1 MSRDILALDFY
12 GKTIIAA
19 LASLDENTDTLRIRH
34 VVHHRSDAFMGAF
47 VRERSNAQDE
57 LSQVFAQM
65 SEYTERTPSVIIG
78 VRGSFLSFRH
88 STGFTFTES
97 RNRIIRE
104 SDIDNAIHE
113 SFPKDLDESLE
124 PIDIL
129 PLSYTI
135 DDQPG
140 ATDPIGMYGYCL
152 GVETFISYAVRTH
165 LINLKSVLNACG
177 CEDFQWLP
185 SSIALGEMA
194 LTSSE
199 KSSSLLID
207 LAEDST
213 SALLYHKNSLLN
225 AWEIP
230 FGLDR
235 IAEGIADQLQ
245 NDYPTALEVLR
256 NYEPDP
262 VMDEVLEEAAQP
274 VLKALHKEFVQS
286 LPYIQHPP
294 TQLILCGQGAVPV
307 LQKALKNTLSTRKA
321 RLCTF
326 DKLISDCSVDF
337 PKYDGVLALLQ
348 YAVMRE
354 QNQLGTT
361 LAKEEGLLGK
371 LFGKLGFNIF

>member
-12 GKTIIAA
+12 GKSIVAA

-34 VVHHRSDAFMGAF
+34 ILHHKSDAFTGAF
-47 VRERSNAQDE
+47 VRERSTAQDE
-57 LSQVFAQM
+57 LSRIFAQM
-65 SEYTERTPSVIIG
+65 SEYTERTPSVIVG

-88 STGFTFTES
+88 STGFTYTES

-113 SFPKDLDESLE
+113 SLPKDLDDSLE
-124 PIDIL
+124 VIDIL

-152 GVETFISYAVRTH
+152 GVETFVSYGVRTH
-165 LINLKSVLNACG
+165 LINLKSVLETCG
-177 CEDFQWLP
+177 CEDFQWIP

-199 KSSSLLID
+199 RSSSLLVD
-207 LAEDST
+207 LGENST
-213 SALLYHKNSLLN
+213 SALLYHKNALLD

-245 NDYPTALEVLR
+245 NDYATALEVLR

-262 VMDEVLEEAAQP
+262 IMDEVLGEAAQP
-274 VLKALHKEFVQS
+274 ILKELHKEFVQS

-307 LQKALKNTLSTRKA
+307 LQRALKNILGTRKA
-321 RLCTF
+321 RLCAF
-326 DKLISDCSVDF
+326 DKLISDCPVDF
-337 PKYDGVLALLQ
+337 PKYNGVLALLQ

-354 QNQLGTT
+354 QNQLGISQV
-361 LAKEEGLLGK
+361 KEEGLLGK
-371 LFGKLGFNIF
+371 LFSKFGFNVF